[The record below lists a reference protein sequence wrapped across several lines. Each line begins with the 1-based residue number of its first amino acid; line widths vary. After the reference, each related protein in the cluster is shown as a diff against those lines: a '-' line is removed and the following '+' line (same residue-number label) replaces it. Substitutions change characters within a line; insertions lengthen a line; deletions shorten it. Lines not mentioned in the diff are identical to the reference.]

1 MEPLKLRASM
11 KAVKSRKDDKEDVLQ
26 EIVLHVWGDASQMGI
41 LNALYKLPLTITI
54 EVTP

>member
-1 MEPLKLRASM
+1 MEPLKLRASL
-11 KAVKSRKDDKEDVLQ
+11 KAVKSRKDDKEDILQ